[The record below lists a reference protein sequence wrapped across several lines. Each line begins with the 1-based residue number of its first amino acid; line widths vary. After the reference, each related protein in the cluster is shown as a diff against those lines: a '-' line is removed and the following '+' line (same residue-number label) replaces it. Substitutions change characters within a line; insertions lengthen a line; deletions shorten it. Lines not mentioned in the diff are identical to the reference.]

1 MDTIREYVESVFAQL
16 PRTSD
21 MERLKEEILANMEEK
36 YTELTAQGV
45 PENEAIGTVLTEFG
59 NIDEIIDEY
68 GYEKDVVYDE
78 DTLLLT
84 DEEADAFLSHR
95 PRFAAGIASGVFLC
109 IMAPA
114 TMLLFQQ
121 MSETF
126 PIIREWPET
135 MRQILSIVPLLVL
148 IAIGVALFILV
159 GFKEEQFD
167 LDKKIIQ
174 LEPST
179 RVRVTKEFDRFKSKF
194 AKAITTGVVLCILA
208 PITLLLSI
216 AFLGRDNLLSVV
228 FLLSF
233 IALGVFLFIFYGIL
247 YSTYQKLLGI
257 GEYTPEK
264 IRAEKLSDVIASIV
278 FPLATVFYL
287 IAGFVFD
294 AWGTAWIVFPIVGIL
309 FGIFNG
315 VYQSYLTLKNRK

>member
-114 TMLLFQQ
+114 TMLLFQ
-121 MSETF
+121 
-126 PIIREWPET
+126 
-135 MRQILSIVPLLVL
+135 
-148 IAIGVALFILV
+148 
-159 GFKEEQFD
+159 
-167 LDKKIIQ
+167 
-174 LEPST
+174 
-179 RVRVTKEFDRFKSKF
+179 
-194 AKAITTGVVLCILA
+194 
-208 PITLLLSI
+208 
-216 AFLGRDNLLSVV
+216 
-228 FLLSF
+228 
-233 IALGVFLFIFYGIL
+233 
-247 YSTYQKLLGI
+247 
-257 GEYTPEK
+257 
-264 IRAEKLSDVIASIV
+264 
-278 FPLATVFYL
+278 
-287 IAGFVFD
+287 
-294 AWGTAWIVFPIVGIL
+294 
-309 FGIFNG
+309 
-315 VYQSYLTLKNRK
+315 